1 VAQRLDGA
9 GAALGVLLVVAVV
22 IGAATEIDVYKN
34 EVATRSLVTPADLSV
49 LSSMSKTL
57 PKGTIV
63 LTNGGDDAGMWMAGL
78 TDLDPLVPNG
88 YSFGALDIPFET
100 ALANACTD
108 PATAEAAVAQA
119 DAVFVGSLRI
129 ASPLYPWNVNC
140 IARLPNLRLIASA
153 PWGATTA
160 AGFTVIK

>member
-1 VAQRLDGA
+1 
-9 GAALGVLLVVAVV
+9 
-22 IGAATEIDVYKN
+22 
-34 EVATRSLVTPADLSV
+34 
-49 LSSMSKTL
+49 MSKML
-57 PKGTIV
+57 PQGSLV

-78 TDLDPLVPNG
+78 TDLYPLVPNG

-108 PATAEAAVAQA
+108 PATAEAAVAQT

-153 PWGATTA
+153 PWGGTMA